1 MHNSTGN
8 IRHVVLHGFYRN
20 RLISVDCWTLKFLLL
35 LFSSEC
41 RSALMLLV
49 GRQEGHPACKKTEWW
64 GAGMVICLERDAD
77 LHTAQLMPLLRVN
90 SSPAYWCVD
99 CGLAHYLTT
108 RPTLFILYV
117 ISVDF
122 NRLEAQLLELLE
134 ISQNMKLLLEIL
146 EISRNFSWCSWK
158 ILQLAV

>member
-8 IRHVVLHGFYRN
+8 IRHVVLRGFYRN

-49 GRQEGHPACKKTEWW
+49 GRQEGHPACKKNWVLAWLSVWSEMQTFIRPSWCH
-64 GAGMVICLERDAD
+64 GC
-77 LHTAQLMPLLRVN
+77 VN

-122 NRLEAQLLELLE
+122 NRLEAQM
-134 ISQNMKLLLEIL
+134 QGVHN
-146 EISRNFSWCSWK
+146 SWNSWK
-158 ILQLAV
+158 FPGIWNCSCKYWKSPGILVDAPGKFYN

>member
-8 IRHVVLHGFYRN
+8 IRHVVLRGFYRN

-49 GRQEGHPACKKTEWW
+49 GRQEGHPACKKLS
-64 GAGMVICLERDAD
+64 AGVVICLERDAD

-99 CGLAHYLTT
+99 CGLARYLTT

-122 NRLEAQLLELLE
+122 NRLEAQ
-134 ISQNMKLLLEIL
+134 IQGVHN
-146 EISRNFSWCSWK
+146 SWNSWKFPGIWNCSWK
-158 ILQLAV
+158 YWKSPGV